1 MESNTTEK
9 AKTVKTIGN
18 ALDVLE
24 LLRVSMEPLGVNA
37 ISRECELNP
46 ATTFRILKSLEEKGW
61 ARQLTDDRYV
71 AGKKLGF
78 VTCNNNFYMAL
89 RDAAK
94 IVMDAYTEKYGMA
107 MNLFVRNGAYCELIA
122 QSLTKSL
129 INHVPPLN
137 AVLPCNACASGK
149 VLVSELSEEKI
160 DIIINAYKRYDLTTY
175 TITDAEEFRKVIE
188 ESRANGYATDY
199 QELSIGGNCVA
210 VPVRDEQGYIIAA
223 LSFSGLIDVANADRL
238 VNLVPVLNQAS
249 KEITRALYR

>member
-9 AKTVKTIGN
+9 VKTVKTIGN
-18 ALDVLE
+18 ALDVLDK
-24 LLRVSMEPLGVNA
+24 LRISKEPLGVNA
-37 ISRECELNP
+37 LSRECDLNP

-61 ARQLTDDRYV
+61 ACQLADDRYV
-71 AGKKLGF
+71 AGRKLGF

-94 IVMDAYTEKYGMA
+94 IVMDAYTEKYEMA
-107 MNLFVRNGAYCELIA
+107 MNLFVRDGAYCELIA

-149 VLVSELSEEKI
+149 VLVSELPEAKI
-160 DIIINAYKRYDLTTY
+160 DIIVTAYKRDGLTPY
-175 TITDAEEFRKVIE
+175 TITDADKFRKAIE

-199 QELSIGGNCVA
+199 QELSLGGSCVS
-210 VPVRDEQGYIIAA
+210 VPVRGEQGNIIAA
-223 LSFSGLIDVANADRL
+223 LSFSGLLDISNAERL
-238 VNLVPVLNQAS
+238 LDFVPVLHEAS
-249 KEITRALYR
+249 KEITRALYG